1 VTKPNRVNPWGQ
13 VIESHERG
21 YFMGNRDYGDA
32 WITCSLRHPDGS
44 TGPSPVAYR
53 KLFFLDE
60 ATALAAGHRPCAQC
74 RRKGERGDRR
84 RLTECQAITQLRCAP
99 PSWLRCGPAT
109 TSLSWRS
116 PQCGSPLSLALRAR
130 PMGGSSG
137 RSGDHLSRERR
148 HTGESHAT
156 NAGTWVSCMQ
166 RTPGH

>member
-1 VTKPNRVNPWGQ
+1 MTKPNRVNPWGH

-44 TGPSPVAYR
+44 TGPSGVSYR

-84 RLTECQAITQLRCAP
+84 RLTECQAT
-99 PSWLRCGPAT
+99 
-109 TSLSWRS
+109 
-116 PQCGSPLSLALRAR
+116 RA
-130 PMGGSSG
+130 
-137 RSGDHLSRERR
+137 
-148 HTGESHAT
+148 
-156 NAGTWVSCMQ
+156 NAGTLTSRLVRRGAGTAQ
-166 RTPGH
+166 RAATGQMPASKVAF